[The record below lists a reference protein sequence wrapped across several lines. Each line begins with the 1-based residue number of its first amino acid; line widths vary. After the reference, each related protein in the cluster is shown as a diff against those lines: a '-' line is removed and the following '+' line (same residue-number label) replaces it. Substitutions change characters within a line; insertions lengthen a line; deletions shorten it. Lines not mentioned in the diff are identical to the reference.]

1 MKYIYLLSLL
11 VVLSACSRATKGK
24 TTKVL
29 KTEKIAMKTEDIY
42 QFKMIDLYGKGFDF
56 SSLKGKKVMLVNTAS
71 KCGYTPQYKDL
82 EKLYKTYK
90 DKGFVIVGF
99 PANNFGK
106 QEPGTDGEIAAF
118 CEQNYGVSFPMMTKT
133 SVKGEGMN
141 PVYKFL
147 TKKSKNGFELES
159 KLYRLEMND
168 RKVASS
174 QLHDDDNIF
183 DPAVNTNRPKT
194 LEEARKMSEPMF
206 N

>member
-11 VVLSACSRATKGK
+11 VVLSACSQSTKRTK
-24 TTKVL
+24 TKVL

-42 QFKMIDLYGKGFDF
+42 QFKMTDLYGKDFDF

-82 EKLYKTYK
+82 EKLYEKYK

-106 QEPGTDGEIAAF
+106 QEPGTDTEIAEF
-118 CEQNYGVSFPMMTKT
+118 CEQNFGVSFPMMTKT
-133 SVKGEGMN
+133 SVKGVDMN

-147 TKKSKNGFELES
+147 TKKSKNGFGDSDVAWNFQKYLIDENGHVVNMYRS
-159 KLYRLEMND
+159 KVLPT
-168 RKVASS
+168 
-174 QLHDDDNIF
+174 
-183 DPAVNTNRPKT
+183 DPAIVKWIENN
-194 LEEARKMSEPMF
+194 
-206 N
+206 

>member
-1 MKYIYLLSLL
+1 MKYICLLSLL
-11 VVLSACSRATKGK
+11 VVLNACSQTTKSK
-24 TTKVL
+24 TTKGL

-42 QFKMIDLYGKGFDF
+42 QFKMTDLYGKDFDF

-90 DKGFVIVGF
+90 DKNFVIIGF

-118 CEQNYGVSFPMMTKT
+118 CEQNYDVSFPMMTKT
-133 SVKGEGMN
+133 SVKGADMN

-147 TKKSKNGFELES
+147 TQKSKNGFGDSGVAWNFQKYLIDENGHVVNMYKS
-159 KLYRLEMND
+159 KVLPT
-168 RKVASS
+168 
-174 QLHDDDNIF
+174 
-183 DPAVNTNRPKT
+183 DPAIVKWIENN
-194 LEEARKMSEPMF
+194 
-206 N
+206 